1 MVKKA
6 RRNKNQ
12 GIKVKGKFK
21 NAISRLRR
29 MKPVNQRNAALASSN
44 EFIRDISSL
53 LSRVRGRPDLLKA
66 NHRNVLK
73 RHRLKLKKLVHA
85 KTPITAKRLILSQTG
100 GILPLL
106 VPIITAL
113 IGAGGAIGGAATHA
127 AISKR

>member
-1 MVKKA
+1 M
-6 RRNKNQ
+6 
-12 GIKVKGKFK
+12 KVKGKFK
-21 NAISRLRR
+21 DAISRLKR
-29 MKPVNQRNAALASSN
+29 MNPINQRNAALASSD
-44 EFIRDISSL
+44 EFIRDISGLFSK
-53 LSRVRGRPDLLKA
+53 VRGRPDLLKA
-66 NHRNVLK
+66 QHRNVLK

-85 KTPITAKRLILSQTG
+85 KTPVSTKRLILAQKG